1 MEIAGTAIIVFL
13 SCMGSCFGI
22 QGDQVFSM
30 HTSLTAGLAV
40 ATAIQTFGHLSGA
53 HVNPAVTLNALIVQ
67 EIKWQFLFSYIGAQ
81 VVGSLIGAGI
91 FAAVTNDAS
100 LGIQADGN
108 GVCVTAVNNDI
119 TVLQGLAVEVL
130 LSAILNLAICA
141 SWDARNSDK
150 IDSVSLKIGLL
161 VAVLNLGGGAY
172 TGASM
177 NPCRSFGPAVLS
189 ADWNN
194 HWIYWTGPIVGALIA
209 SGLYRFMF
217 WENKKM

>member
-1 MEIAGTAIIVFL
+1 MEIAAKEPSSVLWKHLKIAMAEFLGTAIIVFL

-91 FAAVTNDAS
+91 FA
-100 LGIQADGN
+100 
-108 GVCVTAVNNDI
+108 
-119 TVLQGLAVEVL
+119 GLAVEVL